1 MAMKINLGCI
11 SIQSFLLHKKYF
23 VQIRRLPARKLR
35 GRVVPPVQMSNSYR
49 QQLNQYMPRL
59 GKQK

>member
-1 MAMKINLGCI
+1 MKIKTYSDSINLVYYI
-11 SIQSFLLHKKYF
+11 KKYN

-59 GKQK
+59 GEQKLK